1 MGSWLPRTKFSV
13 QSVVSD
19 ELQSSMLVVQKTL
32 SGNALSSVAAKG
44 TILNNDDF
52 TMAQL
57 KVLIVEDEE
66 NERTGLAELVSAW
79 GYRVESAADGVE
91 GLEKITLANPSIVI
105 TDMKMPRMGGLEL
118 LERASGEGNAT
129 AFIVV
134 TAQGTI
140 DSAVQ
145 AMRTGAY
152 DYITKPIDTNRLRT
166 ILQNASELLGTRVE
180 LEVTRR
186 KLRDAGSL
194 GCLVGPSKTMQ
205 EIFRL
210 IELVAPSTASVL
222 ITGASGTGK
231 ELVARTIHDLSPR
244 RNKPFVPINC
254 AAIPETLIESEIFG
268 HEKGAFTGA
277 LERRTGCFE
286 LAEGGTLL
294 LDEIG
299 EMPVATQ
306 AKLLRVLEDRKL
318 RRLGSKVETT
328 VDVRV
333 LAATNK
339 VPEDAVAKGELRNDL
354 YYRLNVFNIHMPPLR
369 DHKEDVP
376 ELLQRL
382 LEEVNSKHS
391 RNVAAVS
398 EAVLTLFRNY
408 SWPGNVREMRNT
420 LERAVIVCDGSVI
433 ETRHLPP
440 GFGQNTTKTSDDAD
454 GIRLG
459 VGTTVGE
466 AERLL
471 ILKTLESTNNN
482 KTKAAEILEIS
493 LKTLHNKLKEYGN
506 SDTSSKEEEVTEA

>member
-1 MGSWLPRTKFSV
+1 MAGS
-13 QSVVSD
+13 
-19 ELQSSMLVVQKTL
+19 
-32 SGNALSSVAAKG
+32 
-44 TILNNDDF
+44 LNNVGQVPLL
-52 TMAQL
+52 MSQE

-66 NERTGLAELVSAW
+66 NERTGLAELLSAW
-79 GYRVESAADGVE
+79 GFRTETARDGME
-91 GLEKITLANPSIVI
+91 GLEKITSWAPSIVI

-118 LERASGEGNAT
+118 LERLADNSNTMAV
-129 AFIVV
+129 IVV

-145 AMRTGAY
+145 AMRMGAY

-166 ILQNASELLGTRVE
+166 ILQNASSLLGTKVE

-186 KLRDAGSL
+186 KLRDTGSL
-194 GCLVGPSKTMQ
+194 GSLVGASKKMQ

-210 IELVAPSTASVL
+210 IEMVAPSTASVL

-231 ELVARTIHDLSPR
+231 ELVARTVHELSPR

-299 EMPVATQ
+299 EMPIGTQ

-339 VPEDAVAKGELRNDL
+339 VPEEAVARGELRNDL
-354 YYRLNVFNIHMPPLR
+354 YYRLNVFNINMPSLR
-369 DHKEDVP
+369 EHKEDIPDLV
-376 ELLQRL
+376 QRL
-382 LEEVNSKHS
+382 LAEMSEKHGRKVS
-391 RNVAAVS
+391 AVS
-398 EAVLTLFRNY
+398 EAVVNQFRNY

-420 LERAVIVCDGSVI
+420 LERAIIVCEGALI
-433 ETRHLPP
+433 ETKHLPP
-440 GFGQNTTKTSDDAD
+440 GFGQAPVRISAEDPDSVH
-454 GIRLG
+454 LG
-459 VGTTVGE
+459 VGTTVEE
-466 AERLL
+466 AEKQL
-471 ILKTLESTNNN
+471 IIKTLEATNNN
-482 KTKAAEILEIS
+482 KTRAAEILGIS
-493 LKTLHNKLKEYGN
+493 LKTLHNKLKEYG
-506 SDTSSKEEEVTEA
+506 SAAAEHAAADEGETAEG

>member
-1 MGSWLPRTKFSV
+1 MSL
-13 QSVVSD
+13 
-19 ELQSSMLVVQKTL
+19 E
-32 SGNALSSVAAKG
+32 
-44 TILNNDDF
+44 
-52 TMAQL
+52 

-66 NERTGLAELVSAW
+66 NERTGLAELISAW
-79 GYRVESAADGVE
+79 GYRAETAKDGAE
-91 GLEKITLANPSIVI
+91 GLERVTNWSPSIVV
-105 TDMKMPRMGGLEL
+105 TDLKMPRMGGLEL
-118 LERASGEGNAT
+118 LERLASDGQTMAVV
-129 AFIVV
+129 VV
-134 TAQGTI
+134 TAQGSI

-145 AMRTGAY
+145 AMRMGAY
-152 DYITKPIDTNRLRT
+152 DYITKPIDTDRLRT
-166 ILQNASELLGTRVE
+166 ILQNASTLLGTRVE

-194 GCLVGPSKTMQ
+194 GTLVGPSKKMQ
-205 EIFRL
+205 EIFHL
-210 IELVAPSTASVL
+210 IEMVAPSTASVL

-231 ELVARTIHDLSPR
+231 ELVARTVHDLSPR

-339 VPEDAVAKGELRNDL
+339 VPEEAVARGELRNDL

-369 DHKEDVP
+369 EHKEDVP
-376 ELLQRL
+376 ELVERL
-382 LEEVNSKHS
+382 LGEMSEKHG
-391 RNVAAVS
+391 RKVAVVS
-398 EAVLTLFRNY
+398 EAVLNLFHNY
-408 SWPGNVREMRNT
+408 SWPGNVRELRNT
-420 LERAVIVCDGSVI
+420 LERAVIVCDGAVI
-433 ETRHLPP
+433 ETKHLPP
-440 GFGQNTTKTSDDAD
+440 GFGQTMVRTSPEDPDAV
-454 GIRLG
+454 RLG
-459 VGTTVGE
+459 VGTTVEE

-471 ILKTLESTNNN
+471 ILKTLAATSNN
-482 KTKAAEILEIS
+482 KTRAAEILGIS
-493 LKTLHNKLKEYGN
+493 LKTLHNKLKEYG
-506 SDTSSKEEEVTEA
+506 SVAADAAAGKDE

>member
-1 MGSWLPRTKFSV
+1 MT
-13 QSVVSD
+13 Q
-19 ELQSSMLVVQKTL
+19 E
-32 SGNALSSVAAKG
+32 
-44 TILNNDDF
+44 
-52 TMAQL
+52 

-66 NERTGLAELVSAW
+66 NERTGLAELISSW
-79 GYRVESAADGVE
+79 GYTVDTARDGQE
-91 GLEKITLANPSIVI
+91 GYERISVGSPAIVI
-105 TDMKMPRMGGLEL
+105 TDLKMPRMSGLEL
-118 LERASGEGNAT
+118 LEKIAADTRTIAV
-129 AFIVV
+129 IVV

-145 AMRTGAY
+145 AMRMGAY
-152 DYITKPIDTNRLRT
+152 DYVTKPIDTNRLRT
-166 ILQNASELLGTRVE
+166 ILQNASALLGARVE

-194 GCLVGPSKTMQ
+194 GSLIGPSKKMQ

-231 ELVARTIHDLSPR
+231 ELVARTIHELSPR
-244 RNKPFVPINC
+244 RPKPFVAINC

-299 EMPVATQ
+299 EMPIATQ

-339 VPEDAVAKGELRNDL
+339 VPEEAVARGELRNDL

-369 DHKEDVP
+369 EHREDIPDLV
-376 ELLQRL
+376 QQL
-382 LEEVNSKHS
+382 LEEMSSKHG
-391 RNVAAVS
+391 RRIATVS
-398 EAVLTLFRNY
+398 EAVLNAFRNY
-408 SWPGNVREMRNT
+408 TWPGNVRELRNT
-420 LERAVIVCDGSVI
+420 LERAVIVCEGAVI
-433 ETRHLPP
+433 ETKYLPP
-440 GFGQNTTKTSDDAD
+440 GFGHAPVRPSVDDAD
-454 GIRLG
+454 SIRVG

-482 KTKAAEILEIS
+482 KTRAAEILGIS
-493 LKTLHNKLKEYGN
+493 LKTLHNKLKEYG
-506 SDTSSKEEEVTEA
+506 SAAPDGASRPEKEEIEEVRES

>member
-1 MGSWLPRTKFSV
+1 MT
-13 QSVVSD
+13 Q
-19 ELQSSMLVVQKTL
+19 E
-32 SGNALSSVAAKG
+32 
-44 TILNNDDF
+44 
-52 TMAQL
+52 

-66 NERTGLAELVSAW
+66 NERTGLAELLSSW
-79 GYRVESAADGVE
+79 GYRAETARDGLE
-91 GLEKITLANPSIVI
+91 GLEKVTAWTPSIVV

-118 LERASGEGNAT
+118 LEHLASDSHTIAV
-129 AFIVV
+129 IVV

-140 DSAVQ
+140 DNAVQ
-145 AMRTGAY
+145 AMRMGAY

-166 ILQNASELLGTRVE
+166 ILQNASALLGTRAE
-180 LEVTRR
+180 LEITRR

-194 GCLVGPSKTMQ
+194 GTLIGPSKKMQ
-205 EIFRL
+205 EIFHL
-210 IELVAPSTASVL
+210 IEMVAPSTASVL

-231 ELVARTIHDLSPR
+231 ELVARTVHELSPR
-244 RNKPFVPINC
+244 RSKAFIAINC

-339 VPEDAVAKGELRNDL
+339 VPEDAVACGELRNDL

-369 DHKEDVP
+369 EHKEDIPDLVHS
-376 ELLQRL
+376 LLADMN
-382 LEEVNSKHS
+382 EKHG
-391 RNVAAVS
+391 RKIATLS
-398 EAVLTLFRNY
+398 EAVLNQFRNY
-408 SWPGNVREMRNT
+408 SWPGNVRELRNT
-420 LERAVIVCDGSVI
+420 LERAVIVCEGSVI

-440 GFGQNTTKTSDDAD
+440 GFGQSTIRPTLEDPDSV
-454 GIRLG
+454 RLG

-466 AERLL
+466 AEKLL
-471 ILKTLESTNNN
+471 ILKTLEATNNN
-482 KTKAAEILEIS
+482 KTKAAEILGIS
-493 LKTLHNKLKEYGN
+493 LKTLHNKLKEYG
-506 SDTSSKEEEVTEA
+506 SATAEVTQEKEE